1 MAQTDSD
8 NEGDVVTDTEAEAET
23 EAGSEAAVDAE
34 TETDADAEAESNA
47 NADTEA
53 AADADT
59 ETAAEAD
66 TDADADAETD
76 KGMDVKLDVEFPP
89 IVEYQPAEQGA
100 GGRHDDEIVEISCYD
115 TWQTPA
121 NLVELSRGKEATIMI
136 RKPNK
141 GVNMSSDSVSTFW
154 VETILNEDG
163 ADKVFKLTYEGKF
176 YKSDTEGWTNDA

>member
-8 NEGDVVTDTEAEAET
+8 NEGDVVTDTEAEAEV

-34 TETDADAEAESNA
+34 TETDADADAEAESDANA

-53 AADADT
+53 
-59 ETAAEAD
+59 AAEAD

>member
-8 NEGDVVTDTEAEAET
+8 NEGDVVTDTEAEAE
-23 EAGSEAAVDAE
+23 AGSEAAVDAE
-34 TETDADAEAESNA
+34 TETDADAEVESDA

-53 AADADT
+53 
-59 ETAAEAD
+59 AAEAD